1 MQVTKL
7 AVTIAEATNV
17 SGVGKTKLY
26 QEIRAG
32 KIRTRKAGRLTL
44 ILLEDLEAYLRNLP
58 FGQTREAA

>member
-1 MQVTKL
+1 MTKL
-7 AVTIAEATNV
+7 AVTIAEATSV

-44 ILLEDLEAYLRNLP
+44 ILVEDLEAYLRALP
-58 FGQTREAA
+58 FGRMREAA

>member
-1 MQVTKL
+1 MTKL

-44 ILLEDLEAYLRNLP
+44 ILIEDLEAYLRDLP
-58 FGQTREAA
+58 FGQMREAA